1 MLTAFPALGRDVSSI
16 YRTHPM
22 DLSAQKVSSPFRKDV
37 TAHLRCGY
45 NLPAGQ
51 FTVNEII
58 MDFGILG
65 AIAMLAIWAFVT
77 FTTEAPGY
85 IHLLLTLGVFLLIW
99 RITVRSS
106 RKPSGPP
113 GK

>member
-1 MLTAFPALGRDVSSI
+1 
-16 YRTHPM
+16 
-22 DLSAQKVSSPFRKDV
+22 
-37 TAHLRCGY
+37 
-45 NLPAGQ
+45 
-51 FTVNEII
+51 

-99 RITVRSS
+99 RITVRAS

>member
-1 MLTAFPALGRDVSSI
+1 
-16 YRTHPM
+16 M
-22 DLSAQKVSSPFRKDV
+22 DLG
-37 TAHLRCGY
+37 L
-45 NLPAGQ
+45 
-51 FTVNEII
+51 I
-58 MDFGILG
+58 G
-65 AIAMLAIWAFVT
+65 AIAMLVVWAFVT

-106 RKPSGPP
+106 RKPERPA